1 MRKVMS
7 VENVPT
13 PTRVL
18 SDDPVLIA
26 WRRDTSAVNSCWAA
40 NWGESTDVL
49 SSRAKSRSFLWR
61 QVGAKV
67 VGAVDGTLV
76 GSEVAGALV
85 GLRVGLCVGLATGPV
100 VASQHVRGAAY
111 RHLVRGAGIG
121 TPAPAAKDLA
131 RRVWVVITGARGCRS
146 RRGRDGRGCWAR
158 RGRRHGRHRGGG
170 CSPRMSRHQRCAT
183 ERRSGD
189 CRAC

>member
-1 MRKVMS
+1 MS
-7 VENVPT
+7 VENVPI

-18 SDDPVLIA
+18 SDDPVPIA

-100 VASQHVRGAAY
+100 VASQHVRGQLTDISSAVLGSVHQPRLRKSWHGVSGSSSPAHEGAAVGADETGETVGPDEVGGAVGTEVGWWVQPEHVTIQTL
-111 RHLVRGAGIG
+111 RH
-121 TPAPAAKDLA
+121 
-131 RRVWVVITGARGCRS
+131 
-146 RRGRDGRGCWAR
+146 
-158 RGRRHGRHRGGG
+158 
-170 CSPRMSRHQRCAT
+170 
-183 ERRSGD
+183 
-189 CRAC
+189 